1 MHKLKPLLRY
11 FLPYRRRIALGILC
25 IALTATGSMLGPQ
38 VIGRGIDSL
47 RIAPSAT
54 TLFLYA
60 GILLLVTAVQGVFL
74 YAQRMLLVTMSRDIE
89 QDLRDD
95 YFASLS
101 RLHAGF
107 FHDHPTGDLMARATN
122 DIGAVRMLAGP
133 AIMYAANTV
142 FTSAGALFF
151 MLHLH
156 WGLTLVAISTLPL
169 VALTTKIFG
178 RRIHDLFELV
188 QGQYSVVSTKVQENL
203 AGVRVVRAYV
213 QEEAEQRSFDRL
225 NADYVEKN
233 RRLIRWQASFQ
244 PVMQLLVGIGF
255 AAVLGYGG
263 RLILL
268 GELSV
273 GQYVTFQL
281 FLGRLVWPMIAIG
294 WVINLSQRAAAS
306 MGRLQAIF
314 DAVPAIADPPAAERL
329 DPARLDGRLDFR
341 HLTFQYPGAPRPTL
355 FDIDLEVPAGRTLA
369 IVGRTGSGKST
380 LLSLVPRLFDP
391 PPGTLEVDGA
401 DVRRLPLATLRQAIA
416 MVPQETFLFS
426 ATLRDNIAFGKAD
439 ASDEEVWRAVRLA
452 CLEPDLEQLPDGLET
467 MVGERGITLSGGQK
481 QRVALAR
488 ALVRDCRIL
497 LLDDCLSAVDANTEE
512 LILRNL
518 RQLFID
524 DGFGGGRTV
533 LMASHRIAA
542 ARLCDSAVVLEAGRV
557 AERGTHDQLVARGG
571 LYAELQKRQ
580 SLEEELAE
588 V

>member
-11 FLPYRRRIALGILC
+11 FRPYRRRIALGILC
-25 IALTATGSMLGPQ
+25 IALTATGGLLGPQ
-38 VIGRGIDSL
+38 VIGRAIDSL
-47 RIAPSAT
+47 RIAPVAS

-60 GILLLVTAVQGVFL
+60 GLLLLVTAVQGIFL

-89 QDLRDD
+89 QNLRDD
-95 YFASLS
+95 FFASLA

-156 WGLTLVAISTLPL
+156 WGLTLVAVSTLPL
-169 VALTTKIFG
+169 VALSTKIFG

-188 QGQYSVVSTKVQENL
+188 QAQYSVVSTKVQENL

-213 QEEAEQRSFDRL
+213 QEEAEQRSFDRH

-244 PVMQLLVGIGF
+244 PVMQLLVGVGF

-268 GELSV
+268 GELTV

-281 FLGRLVWPMIAIG
+281 FLGRLIWPMVAIG
-294 WVINLSQRAAAS
+294 WVINLAQRSAAS

-329 DPARLDGRLDFR
+329 EPARLAGRLDFR
-341 HLTFQYPGAPRPTL
+341 HLTFQYSGAPRPTL

-391 PPGTLEVDGA
+391 PPGTLEVDGV
-401 DVRRLPLATLRQAIA
+401 DVRRLPLQSLRRAIA

-439 ASDEEVWRAVRLA
+439 ATDEEIERAVRLA
-452 CLEPDLEQLPDGLET
+452 CLEPDLEHLPDGLET

-497 LLDDCLSAVDANTEE
+497 LLDDCLSAVDAHTEE
-512 LILRNL
+512 QILRNL
-518 RQLFID
+518 RELF
-524 DGFGGGRTV
+524 GAGSGGGRTV
-533 LMASHRIAA
+533 LLASHRIAA
-542 ARLCDSAVVLEAGRV
+542 ARLCDSVVVIEAGRV
-557 AERGTHDQLVARGG
+557 AERGRHEELVARGG
-571 LYAELQKRQ
+571 LYAELQQRQ